1 MPRLGGCDDDP
12 GGIRA
17 VTEVSDRLLDL
28 YVKRDEACKDGNWQD
43 ALMLQKA
50 IEEVSEE
57 RRQVIEAAKP
67 K

>member
-1 MPRLGGCDDDP
+1 MMTQEESALL
-12 GGIRA
+12 
-17 VTEVSDRLLDL
+17 TEVSDRLLDL